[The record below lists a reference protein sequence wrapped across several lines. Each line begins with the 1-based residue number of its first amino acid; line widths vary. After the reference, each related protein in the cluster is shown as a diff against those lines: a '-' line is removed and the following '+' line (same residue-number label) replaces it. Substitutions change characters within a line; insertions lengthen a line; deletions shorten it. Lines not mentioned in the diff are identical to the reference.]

1 MADDTR
7 LSCGRSIDDVWSR
20 IDGPPDE
27 HERGCPYCL
36 EARARLLRL
45 SEAAAD
51 LRVAEANDPGLQPG
65 AGFTASVMSL
75 VRAEV
80 RRGQSLPLDVD
91 EDPGL
96 TISEQAV
103 VSLVWAA
110 ADTVAGV
117 RARRCRVRLVDP
129 EGFPSGG
136 PTLVDVDLAV
146 AFHPGTPLRVTTE
159 QLRDRVRRI
168 VDAEAGVEVRRV
180 ELVVEDVL

>member
-20 IDGPPDE
+20 IAAPPDD
-27 HERGCPYCL
+27 HERDCPYCL

-51 LRVAEANDPGLQPG
+51 LRVAEANDPDLQPEP
-65 AGFTASVMSL
+65 GFTASVMSV

-80 RRGQSLPLDVD
+80 RRGHSLPLDVD

-129 EGFPSGG
+129 DELPPGR
-136 PTLVDVDLAV
+136 TMVDVDLAV
-146 AFHPGTPLRVTTE
+146 AFHPGTPLRAATE
-159 QLRDRVRRI
+159 QLRARVRRI